1 MATQHIL
8 KSDIEIVDMI
18 EQGNPLGWQYLY
30 DKYALMMYVAILWV
44 VDEGPPAEEIL
55 VMLFFQLKA
64 DKSLLET
71 KKSLCQSLLF
81 HTCVTSLKI
90 MQNNEIVAKREDD
103 YHELFA
109 MSA

>member
-8 KSDIEIVDMI
+8 KSDIEIVELI
-18 EQGNPLGWQYLY
+18 AQNNPQGWQYLY

-55 VMLFFQLKA
+55 IMLFFQLKA

-81 HTCVTSLKI
+81 HSCVTSLKI
-90 MQNNEIVAKREDD
+90 MQNQEIIAKREDA
-103 YHELFA
+103 YQELFA